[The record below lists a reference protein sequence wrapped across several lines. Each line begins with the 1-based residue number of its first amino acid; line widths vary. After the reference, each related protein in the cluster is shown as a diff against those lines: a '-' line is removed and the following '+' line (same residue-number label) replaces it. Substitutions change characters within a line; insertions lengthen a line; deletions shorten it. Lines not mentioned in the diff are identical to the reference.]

1 MQTIEELHA
10 HYMAVRA
17 RLNGGKPKLVVVRPV
32 EPEPLPEPL
41 PLIVMVP
48 EAPAITQTPSQ
59 AILSEVSQ
67 KHEMTIQE
75 MKGKSRKLQF
85 VKARQE
91 AAYRLN
97 SELRYSLTQ
106 IGILLGKRDHTT
118 ILHAINRY
126 KKNLAEGTG
135 PWARQVAFT
144 ADETQGRNSPA
155 P

>member
-17 RLNGGKPKLVVVRPV
+17 RLNGGKPKLVVVRQA

-48 EAPAITQTPSQ
+48 EATIISQTPSQ

-75 MKGKSRKLQF
+75 MKSKSRELRF

-106 IGILLGKRDHTT
+106 IGRLLGKRDHTT

-126 KKNLAEGTG
+126 KKNLAEGTD

-144 ADETQGRNSPA
+144 VDETQGLNTSTP
-155 P
+155 